1 MRFKFK
7 AITLAAASLIAT
19 SSFAGPFILAG
30 TDADD
35 HGSANTTTNFDGWLF
50 MQKALENIAAG
61 VTNVTN
67 KIVYSLGSNVGSE
80 AGNAAASAFSK
91 SSLVAAGWT
100 FQAINGDTNIATF
113 LQGANGGIIM
123 LDSGNN
129 VSGGLDF
136 NERAA
141 LTANASFINSF
152 VGSGGGLFSQANGY
166 GWLSALV
173 PTLTVVNA
181 SDTGLTLTSAGNT
194 AFPSLTNANLSSGPW
209 HNYFTG
215 VGALPV
221 LAEGFGG
228 VDVILGAASGSITVP
243 VLTAVPEPETYAMML
258 AGLGVMGAIAR
269 RRKAKQTS

>member
-1 MRFKFK
+1 MKHTFK
-7 AITLAAASLIAT
+7 AVAFAAATLIANA
-19 SSFAGPFILAG
+19 SYAGPFILAG

-35 HGSANTTTNFDGWLF
+35 HGSANATTNFDGWLF
-50 MQKALENIAAG
+50 MQKALENIAPS

-67 KIVYSLGSNVGSE
+67 KVVYSLGSNVGSS
-80 AGNAAASAFSK
+80 AGDAAASAFSR

-113 LQGANGGIIM
+113 LQGATGGIIM

-129 VSGGLDF
+129 VGGGLDTA
-136 NERAA
+136 ERAA
-141 LTANASFINSF
+141 LTANASSINSF

-173 PTLTVVNA
+173 PTLTVVDF
-181 SDTGLTLTSAGNT
+181 SDTGLTLTAAGNA
-194 AFPSLTNANLSSGPW
+194 AFPSLTNADLSAGPW

-228 VDVILGAASGSITVP
+228 VDVILGASGGSITVP
-243 VLTAVPEPETYAMML
+243 VSAVPEPETYALMI
-258 AGLGVMGAIAR
+258 AGLGLVGAIAR
-269 RRKAKQTS
+269 RRKAKQTA

>member
-1 MRFKFK
+1 MKHTFK
-7 AITLAAASLIAT
+7 AVAFAAATLIANA
-19 SSFAGPFILAG
+19 SYAGPFILAG

-35 HGSANTTTNFDGWLF
+35 HGSANATTNFDGWLF
-50 MQKALENIAAG
+50 MQKALENIAPS

-67 KIVYSLGSNVGSE
+67 KVVYSLGSNVGSS
-80 AGNAAASAFSK
+80 AGDAAASAFSR

-129 VSGGLDF
+129 VGGGLDTA
-136 NERAA
+136 ERAA
-141 LTANASFINSF
+141 LTANASSINSF

-173 PTLTVVNA
+173 PTLTVVDF
-181 SDTGLTLTSAGNT
+181 SDTGLTLTAAGNA
-194 AFPSLTNANLSSGPW
+194 AFPSLTNADLSAGPW

-228 VDVILGAASGSITVP
+228 VDVILGASGGSITVP
-243 VLTAVPEPETYAMML
+243 VSAVPEPETYALMI
-258 AGLGVMGAIAR
+258 AGLGLVGAIAR
-269 RRKAKQTS
+269 RRKAKQTA